1 MSDDLTLPWSIED
14 GAKAFKQVF
23 KIFDEIAKRTRG
35 AADYFVMRRRRNA
48 AEDIDYLRFGQGGSL
63 PNVARIARGEG
74 TSEDFAEIKRH
85 MNETAEPVEQVI
97 IKLTSAGNSKLIR
110 EKIGIDALALLEK
123 IIYGDQG
130 VGGKTA
136 VRHALYDLSNLG
148 GDPGAAQDT
157 AKAILKLIEQL
168 NLDIISLHNALL
180 KHRAKRAKDAA
191 KKAEKKLVAKAA
203 PAAKEKP
210 PEKAKPKTTKKPAAK
225 KTTKAKAAKPPKK

>member
-1 MSDDLTLPWSIED
+1 
-14 GAKAFKQVF
+14 
-23 KIFDEIAKRTRG
+23 
-35 AADYFVMRRRRNA
+35 
-48 AEDIDYLRFGQGGSL
+48 
-63 PNVARIARGEG
+63 
-74 TSEDFAEIKRH
+74 
-85 MNETAEPVEQVI
+85 
-97 IKLTSAGNSKLIR
+97 
-110 EKIGIDALALLEK
+110 K

-191 KKAEKKLVAKAA
+191 KKAEEKLVAKAA